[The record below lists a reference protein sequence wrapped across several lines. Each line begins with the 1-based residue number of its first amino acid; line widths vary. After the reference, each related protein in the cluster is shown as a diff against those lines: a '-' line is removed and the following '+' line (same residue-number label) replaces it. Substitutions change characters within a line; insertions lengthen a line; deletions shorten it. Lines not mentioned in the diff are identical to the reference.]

1 MFYTCR
7 YILLYIVTGI
17 DPSLYLMNEIICCF
31 REKNLLLGGDNFGR
45 DLLSVQKLQKSH
57 QQFQAQLTTHKS
69 RKESLLSLGKK
80 LTRDSPHVSSE
91 AIRERC
97 AQFEGV
103 WESLVEASNNR
114 KRKLEEA
121 LLYQQFC
128 VSLDEEEAWL
138 NEKTVL
144 VSNED
149 SGDTLAAV
157 QVHVLT
163 ISTSPLPLRLFA
175 SLSD

>member
-1 MFYTCR
+1 
-7 YILLYIVTGI
+7 
-17 DPSLYLMNEIICCF
+17 MNEIICCF